1 MGLIFE
7 HVEGQTPIN
16 EDEMNGLLHPHITL
30 QSELNEFEQR
40 NIQKAEEWILSSRF
54 KKEQILTVKFT
65 KMVHK
70 RMFGDVW
77 RWAGSQRNRATNIGV
92 DWESIPFHLKQLIDN
107 CSYWIEHQVFPPD
120 EIAIR
125 FKHEIVRIHCFP
137 NGNGRHSRLM
147 ADIIIRNI
155 FQQKMFTWRGNSLQK
170 NGSIREEYLDA
181 VRKAD
186 QGDLQPLI
194 SFARS

>member
-1 MGLIFE
+1 MFE
-7 HVEGQTPIN
+7 HIEGQTPIN

-40 NIQKAEEWILSSRF
+40 NIQKAEEWILSARF
-54 KKEQILTVKFT
+54 KKEQILTDEFIKT
-65 KMVHK
+65 VHK

-77 RWAGSQRNRATNIGV
+77 RWAGHQRNHATNIGV

-107 CSYWIEHQVFPPD
+107 CSYWIEYRVFSPD

-186 QGDLQPLI
+186 HGDIHPLI
-194 SFARS
+194 LFARS

>member
-1 MGLIFE
+1 MFE
-7 HVEGQTPIN
+7 HIEGQTPIN

-40 NIQKAEEWILSSRF
+40 NIQKAEEWILSARF
-54 KKEQILTVKFT
+54 KKEQILTDEFIKT
-65 KMVHK
+65 VHK

-77 RWAGSQRNRATNIGV
+77 RWAGHQRNHATNIGV

-107 CSYWIEHQVFPPD
+107 CSYWIEHRVFSPD

-147 ADIIIRNI
+147 ADIIIKNI
-155 FQQKMFTWRGNSLQK
+155 FQQEMFTWKRGDLQHS
-170 NGSIREEYLDA
+170 GSIRDEYLSA

-186 QGDLQPLI
+186 AGDLQSLI
-194 SFARS
+194 TFARS